1 MYFISHSPRICY
13 FMEKKPKK
21 KKRAGSDSLIFYQ
34 NRMEI
39 SVWLNTVA
47 QIRQSRIIEEN
58 TMELT

>member
-13 FMEKKPKK
+13 FMEKKPK